1 MPEQKEHDKPEN
13 LVEHPHPG
21 IHTARSLQEAANS
34 NNSLEGYVAM
44 NGLNEDE
51 IAQEVENLEEDAA
64 KEKNLE
70 QGKSGNR

>member
-34 NNSLEGYVAM
+34 DNSLEGYVAM
-44 NGLNEDE
+44 NELNNEE
-51 IAQEVENLEEDAA
+51 IAQQVEELEEDAG
-64 KEKNLE
+64 KEKNE
-70 QGKSGNR
+70 KKP

>member
-21 IHTARSLQEAANS
+21 VHTARSLQEAANS

-44 NGLNEDE
+44 NELNDEE
-51 IAQEVENLEEDAA
+51 IARQVEEQEESAGKARKDEKA
-64 KEKNLE
+64 KD
-70 QGKSGNR
+70 